1 MCQDDNLQDS
11 DDEQSESLELSRNI
25 NGDSLEE
32 PSYLD
37 SSETSEEKSNS
48 RSGKKMLK
56 DILVEQ
62 ETKKVS
68 QLPYNTS
75 TIAQRCYK
83 NSRMVGHKQ
92 RIVARHGLAA
102 KKFNT
107 EIALGLSLAPILNAL
122 SFYNMMKPISYI
134 LQKVEHA
141 RYVLFRVISIVAMQ
155 ENL

>member
-11 DDEQSESLELSRNI
+11 DDEQSESLKLSRNI

-68 QLPYNTS
+68 QLPYNISGTMLS
-75 TIAQRCYK
+75 C
-83 NSRMVGHKQ
+83 HKHH
-92 RIVARHGLAA
+92 RATL
-102 KKFNT
+102 
-107 EIALGLSLAPILNAL
+107 L
-122 SFYNMMKPISYI
+122 
-134 LQKVEHA
+134 
-141 RYVLFRVISIVAMQ
+141 
-155 ENL
+155 

>member
-32 PSYLD
+32 LSYLD

-62 ETKKVS
+62 ETKKSFTITLQHQRYYAELS
-68 QLPYNTS
+68 QAP
-75 TIAQRCYK
+75 
-83 NSRMVGHKQ
+83 SRN
-92 RIVARHGLAA
+92 VAIKTQGW
-102 KKFNT
+102 
-107 EIALGLSLAPILNAL
+107 
-122 SFYNMMKPISYI
+122 
-134 LQKVEHA
+134 
-141 RYVLFRVISIVAMQ
+141 
-155 ENL
+155 